1 MPKTLATAPKRAKCA
16 KEPQVKHSTT
26 TQTKTPEVGKSQESS
41 LSDCNFQNFEN
52 LESLNRNRSSFAKRQ
67 LQDYWCNLLI
77 KFHTSN
83 QDMSA
88 IKNIPKEHLQWVKQM
103 AKRSA
108 VVDSFLMY
116 RDEFMEDPNHYRIMV
131 PNDIQLQRHL
141 LKVYHDSPL
150 GMHRGREATYGSLR
164 MTSIGGTWL
173 STCGTGSGDALP
185 VSNLSLLIPMMDRCK
200 FASKTVPSTPFI

>member
-1 MPKTLATAPKRAKCA
+1 M
-16 KEPQVKHSTT
+16 
-26 TQTKTPEVGKSQESS
+26 
-41 LSDCNFQNFEN
+41 
-52 LESLNRNRSSFAKRQ
+52 
-67 LQDYWCNLLI
+67 
-77 KFHTSN
+77 
-83 QDMSA
+83 
-88 IKNIPKEHLQWVKQM
+88 QWVKQM

-108 VVDSFLMY
+108 VVDSLLMY

-185 VSNLSLLIPMMDRCK
+185 VSNLSLLIPNMDR
-200 FASKTVPSTPFI
+200 